1 MKISLIIISLLF
13 NLPCSAQDSAL
24 IKLVN
29 SSAVQKT
36 FSSINE
42 YDFFEGISLG
52 QLPINVSFDSI
63 SISSDQKIIFISGKI
78 LDYYTNESLPNVLVT
93 IGNLDST
100 KEVKTI
106 VPNTSTRSNIDGFF
120 TIKSEIKPTNKL
132 FFSSIG
138 FLVKIYNIG
147 SIIEIKN

>member
-78 LDYYTNESLPNVLVT
+78 LDSYTNESLPNVLVT

-106 VPNTSTRSNIDGFF
+106 VPNTSTISNIDGFF
-120 TIKSEIKPTNKL
+120 TIKSEIKSTNKL

-138 FLVKIYNIG
+138 FFVKIYNIG
-147 SIIEIKN
+147 SIIEINN

>member
-13 NLPCSAQDSAL
+13 NLPCPAQDSAL

-42 YDFFEGISLG
+42 YGFFEGISLG

-106 VPNTSTRSNIDGFF
+106 VPNTSTRSNIDGSF

-138 FLVKIYNIG
+138 FFVKIYNIG